1 MEAGLKQ
8 NKIEA
13 RSAASESFKI
23 ITESLLDQIAAI
35 RKKLTNFTLYLIYIY
50 IYIKEKRLTCKNKK
64 RRTQTR
70 RC

>member
-23 ITESLLDQIAAI
+23 ITESLFDQIAAI
-35 RKKLTNFTLYLIYIY
+35 RKKLTNFTLYLIY

>member
-50 IYIKEKRLTCKNKK
+50 IYIYKRKK
-64 RRTQTR
+64 KD
-70 RC
+70 

>member
-50 IYIKEKRLTCKNKK
+50 I
-64 RRTQTR
+64 
-70 RC
+70 